1 MKLGTENRKKTIAAV
16 VLFLV
21 AVLVVLFYR
30 PGGSS
35 ATAGSGTGA
44 RPVSSP
50 SAAPGPRPKTN
61 SPIFSSLD
69 PSLRLDLLK
78 GSEEVAYSGSGN
90 DIFRARPEP
99 TPEPVPT
106 PRQNPFPTPDLA
118 AAPTP
123 IPHPPINLKFY
134 GFSNNREENIR
145 QVFLSEGDHLFV
157 VKEGDIVKGRYK
169 IVRVNPNSVEV
180 EDVLG
185 NYRQSI
191 PLTTG

>member
-1 MKLGTENRKKTIAAV
+1 M
-16 VLFLV
+16 
-21 AVLVVLFYR
+21 
-30 PGGSS
+30 
-35 ATAGSGTGA
+35 
-44 RPVSSP
+44 
-50 SAAPGPRPKTN
+50 
-61 SPIFSSLD
+61 D

-99 TPEPVPT
+99 TPPPPPT
-106 PRQNPFPTPDLA
+106 PVVHPVQDTVA

-123 IPHPPINLKFY
+123 TPHPPINLKFY
-134 GFSNNREENIR
+134 GFSNNREENLR

-169 IVRVNPNSVEV
+169 IVRVNTNSVEV

-191 PLTTG
+191 PLTAG